1 MVDHHPKG
9 LFPLNRLLLILCLAV
24 VVFSM
29 RMMAGIV
36 FASSDLTDAQL
47 LQLEN
52 GDVLVAVR
60 QAQDPSKKTV
70 EASILIDASAERI
83 WQIMVNCSEIP
94 TFVPGVKDCQVLA
107 SGHNWELIR
116 HDVRWVWLFPK
127 LSYVFMAR
135 YQQNRQI
142 DFSRIEGDLRDMR
155 GSWRLT
161 PMPHSGQTLVCYR
174 VFLDPGFWVP
184 QWLVRTSLKADLPA
198 VLTALRTKVLDS
210 LPGETA
216 LDEEK

>member
-1 MVDHHPKG
+1 MVDRHPKG
-9 LFPLNRLLLILCLAV
+9 RFPFNRLLLIFCLAV
-24 VVFSM
+24 VVISLQV
-29 RMMAGIV
+29 MAGLV
-36 FASSDLTDAQL
+36 LASSDLTGAQL

-52 GDVLVAVR
+52 GDVLVAVSH
-60 QAQDPSKKTV
+60 AEGSPKGTV
-70 EASILIDASAERI
+70 EATILIDASAERI

-107 SGHNWELIR
+107 SGENWEIIR
-116 HDVRWVWLFPK
+116 HDVKWMWLFPK
-127 LSYVFMAR
+127 LSYVFRAR

-142 DFSRIEGDLRDMR
+142 NFARIEGDLRDMR

-161 PMPHSGQTLVCYR
+161 PLPNSGQTLVRYR

-184 QWLVRTSLKADLPA
+184 QWIVRNSLKRDLPA

-210 LPGETA
+210 LPGQRQ
-216 LDEEK
+216 